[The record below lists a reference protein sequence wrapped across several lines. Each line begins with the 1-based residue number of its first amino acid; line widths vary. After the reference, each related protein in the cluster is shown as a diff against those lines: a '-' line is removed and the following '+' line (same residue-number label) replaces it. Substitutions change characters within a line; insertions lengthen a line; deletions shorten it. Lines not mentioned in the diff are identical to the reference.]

1 MTAKDGNP
9 TRARRCDPSTP
20 RAEPAR
26 RPRIAVADDS
36 AEMRALIVQALRA
49 DGYDV
54 VESGDGHQLVRLLEP
69 AGPDEHATGVDL
81 VVSDLRMPEL
91 SGLDVLGALHDR
103 ERRTP
108 FILITAFGDE
118 DTHREAHDL
127 GAAAVLDKPFDLD
140 RLRSLVH
147 ASLPPPA
154 T

>member
-1 MTAKDGNP
+1 MTRTSTDVS
-9 TRARRCDPSTP
+9 RATGVVRPPLLR
-20 RAEPAR
+20 R

-69 AGPDEHATGVDL
+69 VDPAQHATGVDL

-103 ERRTP
+103 ALRTP

-140 RLRSLVH
+140 HLRSLVH